1 MATATLVVGTN
12 TYITLAEANTYFAD
26 RLGIDAWTNA
36 TDDNKNKALLMAC
49 KIIDDQQYD
58 GRPVSIVQSSAFP
71 RYGLKNRQKQLLPSL
86 STPDDVKYA
95 QAEQALYILEEYSTF
110 DASSERLQLQR
121 EGVTRIKIN
130 DYEEQYSGKGTSGMG
145 HSLCTNAKER
155 LMPYLRITFNGLSS
169 RSYF

>member
-71 RYGLKNRQKQLLPSL
+71 RYGLSNRQKQLLPSL
-86 STPDDVKYA
+86 SIPDDVKYA
-95 QAEQALYILEEYSTF
+95 QAEQAASILSDYSTF

-121 EGVTRIKIN
+121 EGVTKMEIG
-130 DYEEQYSGKGTSGMG
+130 DYKETYNGKGNYGIG
-145 HSLCTNAKER
+145 YSLCTNAKER
-155 LMPYLRITFNGLSS
+155 LMPYLRIRFNGLST